1 MSLKGSAEILRTTD
15 TGNQWST
22 SYQSTLLCS
31 KRLALN
37 IAGGSAHIERHSMD
51 YPIKKCTRSQFS

>member
-15 TGNQWST
+15 TGINCQLRI
-22 SYQSTLLCS
+22 QSTLLCS